1 MLKNYFYITKALMQ
15 PLGKFLKR
23 EMPKNNGASFFT
35 KIYGSLMLYKV
46 SAENSLRNVSNVYT
60 FYEHYRNKS

>member
-1 MLKNYFYITKALMQ
+1 
-15 PLGKFLKR
+15 
-23 EMPKNNGASFFT
+23 MPKNNGASFFT

-46 SAENSLRNVSNVYT
+46 SAENSLRNVSKVYT